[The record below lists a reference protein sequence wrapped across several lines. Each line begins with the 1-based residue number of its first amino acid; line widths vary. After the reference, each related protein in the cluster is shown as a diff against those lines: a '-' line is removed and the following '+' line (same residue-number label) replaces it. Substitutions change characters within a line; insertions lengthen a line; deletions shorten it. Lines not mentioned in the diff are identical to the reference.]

1 MIRCKRPLPRAITAV
16 LLFLLTTGA
25 VSVHAGA
32 GDTTVVQSHLNT
44 HMGNYGDYDLMT
56 GFPDGSVSYSKIL
69 MVYRL
74 GCPPTGCSAWDY
86 TTEVMARIPTGTYDS
101 TQVQHPSFTANG
113 IALDSLPYSNSIT
126 WTYFLDVNSGGTD
139 SVQNQLITVYFF
151 EDSLNPQT
159 ATDSMFVYNGY
170 YYNYLYSGGV
180 VTDSVWVGGDGI
192 LYQNFYT
199 GYNVFEVIEDF
210 ELGRVMTPYAN
221 GFALTWGRD
230 YVFDVTDY
238 TTILRDSLVIRVHY
252 DGYSDG
258 FAASVKFYFIEGTPA
273 RTPLRIR
280 TIYPLRY
287 YEYGITTNPIENHL
301 IAKTFDIDSSE
312 TQAVIRVIPSGHSF
326 GGALN
331 CAEFCQKYYRWMV
344 DGTQRFT
351 QLVWRNDCGLNPL
364 WHQPGTWLYDR
375 SNWCPGEKALP
386 RLHELTSY
394 ITPGDSVNLDM
405 NFDAYTYSGG
415 AGFNPGYILSAHLVT
430 YGPLNFQTNASME
443 QIIAP
448 NSEFEYSRVN
458 PICDKPVVMIRN
470 SGALPLTS
478 CDIVY
483 GIKGGVQQTFNW
495 TGNLFFNETATVTLP
510 ALTWGSAGGTPDVFE
525 AWITNPNGTNDEYL
539 YNDTMRSAV
548 NFTQMLPVQ
557 FALLWKTNSAFT
569 ETTYQ
574 LTDNTGAVLYSN
586 GFLSP
591 NTIYRDTFNLASGCY
606 TLKISDSGKD
616 GLSFFANSDGVGY
629 ARLVNTIGLAT
640 VIKYFEADF
649 GTSITYNFTV
659 GYMTSV
665 EEKMKDIRFGV
676 SPNPTS
682 GMVDINLILP
692 AAENIQI
699 AILNQLGQEV
709 YHETKNNFL
718 QDIFSINL
726 ENQPAGMYYVV
737 IQTESGKLTRKLLV
751 E

>member
-1 MIRCKRPLPRAITAV
+1 MLSCNPLARLASTRILLV
-16 LLFLLTTGA
+16 LMTFSFSGLL
-25 VSVHAGA
+25 AGP

-44 HMGNYGDYDLMT
+44 HMGNYGDYDQMT
-56 GFPDGSVSYSKIL
+56 YFPDGSLTYGKIL

-74 GCPPTGCSAWDY
+74 GCPPTGCSPWDY

-101 TQVQHPSFTANG
+101 TQVQHPYFTANG
-113 IALDSLPYSNSIT
+113 VALDSLPYSNSPT
-126 WTYFLDVNSGGTD
+126 WTYFLDVNTGGTD
-139 SVQNQLITVYFF
+139 SVQNQLITVYLF
-151 EDSLNPQT
+151 EDSLNP
-159 ATDSMFVYNGY
+159 ALVTDSQFVYTGN
-170 YYNYLYSGGV
+170 YYNYIYSGGT
-180 VTDSVWVGGDGI
+180 VTDSVWVAGDGVF
-192 LYQNFYT
+192 YQSFYT

-221 GFALTWGRD
+221 GFALNWGRD

-238 TTILRDSLVIRVHY
+238 ATILKDSLVMRVHY

-258 FAASVKFYFIEGTPA
+258 FSASVRFYFIEGTPP
-273 RTPLRIR
+273 RTPLRVR

-301 IAKTFDIDSSE
+301 TAKTFDIDTAE

-375 SNWCPGEKALP
+375 SNWCPGDKALP
-386 RLHELTSY
+386 RIHELSPY
-394 ITPGDSVNLDM
+394 IIPGDSINLDL

-430 YGPLNFQTNASME
+430 YGGINFQTNAAME

-448 NSEFEYSRVN
+448 NSDFEYSRMN

-470 SGALPLTS
+470 LGALPLTA

-510 ALTWGSAGGTPDVFE
+510 SITWGSAGGTPDVFE
-525 AWITNPNGTNDEYL
+525 AWVTNPNNGSDDYM
-539 YNDTMRSAV
+539 YNDTMRAIIG
-548 NFTQMLPVQ
+548 FTQMLPTQ

-574 LTDNTGAVLYSN
+574 LTDNSGAVLYTN

-591 NTIYRDTFNLASGCY
+591 NSIYRDTFNLASGCY
-606 TLKISDSGKD
+606 TLKIMDSGKD
-616 GLSFFANSDGVGY
+616 GLSFFANNDGVGY

-649 GTSITYNFTV
+649 GTSIIYNFTV
-659 GYMTSV
+659 GFTTGV
-665 EEKMKDIRFGV
+665 EEKLKDVQLGI
-676 SPNPTS
+676 SPNPSS
-682 GMVDINLILP
+682 GRVDVNLILP
-692 AAENIQI
+692 SSETIQI
-699 AILNQLGQEV
+699 TVLNQLGQEV
-709 YHETKNNFL
+709 YTERKENFL

-726 ENQPAGMYYVV
+726 EDQSAGMYYVV
-737 IQTESGKLTRKLLV
+737 ISTESGKLTRKLIL